1 MRRTQEDR
9 SAGTKAALV
18 AAAREL
24 FTERGYAD
32 VPADEIVRA
41 AGVTRGALYHHYG
54 DKQGLFRVV
63 FEEIEEEVMVAIRA
77 ATDPVG
83 DVALKLVLGLGAFL
97 DICERADVRRIALTD
112 APAVLG
118 WATWREIE
126 HAHGLG
132 LITEALDDAISAGV
146 LGPQPVSVLAQLMLS
161 AVIETALLVANSE
174 DPATTRREAEQVFG
188 SWIAGLLGV
197 GGSSGQNA
205 GPLP

>member
-9 SAGTKAALV
+9 SAATKAALM

-54 DKQGLFRVV
+54 DKQGLFRAV
-63 FEEIEEEVMVAIRA
+63 FEELEEEVMVAIRA
-77 ATDPVG
+77 ATDSVA
-83 DVALKLVLGLGAFL
+83 DVRLKLVLGLGAFL
-97 DICERADVRRIALTD
+97 DICERADVRRIGLAD

-132 LITEALDDAISAGV
+132 LITESLDDAISAGA
-146 LGPQPVSVLAQLMLS
+146 LPPLPVSVLSQLMLS
-161 AVIETALLVANSE
+161 AVIEAALLVANSE
-174 DPATTRREAEQVFG
+174 DPVKTRREAEQVFG
-188 SWIAGLLGV
+188 AWIAGLLG
-197 GGSSGQNA
+197 QNA
-205 GPLP
+205 GPLA

>member
-9 SAGTKAALV
+9 SAATKAALM

-54 DKQGLFRVV
+54 DKQGLFRTV
-63 FEEIEEEVMVAIRA
+63 FEEIEDEVMVVIRA
-77 ATDPVG
+77 ATDPV
-83 DVALKLVLGLGAFL
+83 DDIALQLVLGLGAFL
-97 DICERADVRRIALTD
+97 DVCERADVRRIGLID

-132 LITEALDDAISAGV
+132 LITEALEGAISAGV
-146 LGPQPVSVLAQLMLS
+146 LPPQPVSVLAQLMLS
-161 AVIETALLVANSE
+161 AVIETALLVANSA
-174 DPATTRREAEQVFG
+174 DPARTRGEAERVFG
-188 SWIAGLLGV
+188 AWIAGLL
-197 GGSSGQNA
+197 GQNA